1 LLLSGNPL
9 ARIRYAI
16 AQPGRTLVPPAAV
29 PTRRVGL
36 VLGAGGILGSAWM
49 TGALTALGE
58 RLDRPLGE
66 LDLVIGTSAGSVLA
80 AALRCGMTV
89 PELVDHHLDRP
100 PRDGLPRVR
109 AIEHETGDGFPPV
122 PLPVL
127 GSPRLLAAALAP
139 PWRVPPLVALA
150 GLLPLGRARLRS
162 LVRLVDSLQARLG
175 ATPDR
180 WVPGAP
186 LWVVSVDYDTGRRV
200 VFGRAGA
207 PPSSVAD
214 AVLASCAIPGWI
226 APQVVDGRRYID
238 GGVVSATSVALL
250 ARESSPRLDE
260 VYVLAPLASHA
271 YDHPLDPIAG
281 VERGFRR
288 WWTLALDR
296 EVAAVRAT
304 GARVTV
310 LTPGPADLEVMGG
323 NLMDPFRRRVVL
335 QRSCETS
342 SRALAGAVRA
352 AA

>member
-1 LLLSGNPL
+1 
-9 ARIRYAI
+9 
-16 AQPGRTLVPPAAV
+16 
-29 PTRRVGL
+29 VGL

-49 TGALTALGE
+49 TGALAALAE

-66 LDLVIGTSAGSVLA
+66 LDLMLGTSAGSVLA
-80 AALRCGMTV
+80 AALRCGMSV
-89 PELVDHHLDRP
+89 SELVDHHLDRTS

-109 AIEHETGDGFPPV
+109 AIEHETGDGLPPV
-122 PLPVL
+122 PLPVV
-127 GSPRLLAAALAP
+127 GSPKLLAAAVAP

-200 VFGRAGA
+200 VFGRAGG
-207 PPSSVAD
+207 PPSSVAE

-226 APQVVDGRRYID
+226 APQVVGGRRYID
-238 GGVVSATSVALL
+238 GAVVSTTSVALL
-250 ARESSPRLDE
+250 ARRSAPPLDE
-260 VYVLAPLASHA
+260 VYVLAPMASHA
-271 YDHPLDPIAG
+271 YDHPIDPVAG

-310 LTPGPADLEVMGG
+310 LTPGPADLAVMGG
-323 NLMDPFRRRVVL
+323 NLMDPYRRRVVL
-335 QRSCETS
+335 ERSCETS
-342 SRALAGAVRA
+342 SRALAEARA